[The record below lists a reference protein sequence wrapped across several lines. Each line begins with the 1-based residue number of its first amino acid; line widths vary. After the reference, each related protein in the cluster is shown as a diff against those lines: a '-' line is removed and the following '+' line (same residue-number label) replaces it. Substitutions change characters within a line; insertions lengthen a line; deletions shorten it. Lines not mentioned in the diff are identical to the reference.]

1 MFILQAQAAILS
13 RNGLL
18 QGANPSQHEVM
29 LEKYGNMLRHLQGY
43 VHISI
48 AFHIV
53 KAEAQ
58 FVHPHYN
65 PNWLVIRQRACVRL
79 GCNVGDGC
87 INIGL

>member
-43 VHISI
+43 VHIYLLLFI
-48 AFHIV
+48 
-53 KAEAQ
+53 
-58 FVHPHYN
+58 
-65 PNWLVIRQRACVRL
+65 L
-79 GCNVGDGC
+79 
-87 INIGL
+87 